1 MLKQWLCGLL
11 MVLALPVMADD
22 SIGQDPYQVV
32 QVVAQRSFDRFAADQ
47 ALIAANLDHLKVI
60 VEEEMMPYVDYK
72 YAAYK
77 VMGPTLKKTTPE
89 QRERFTEEFRRYMI
103 ATFAQAFTEY
113 RDQTVEFD
121 PAKPFEGRN
130 IVTVGMTV
138 IDGNRPPISVQFK
151 ARRNKK
157 TGEWKAFDLVAEGVS
172 LLASKEQEI
181 GGLIRRNGIDAVT
194 DMLAEKNNAHLV
206 DDKEAAS

>member
-1 MLKQWLCGLL
+1 ML
-11 MVLALPVMADD
+11 MILPVAAEDAVN
-22 SIGQDPYQVV
+22 QDPYEVV
-32 QVVAQRSFDRFAADQ
+32 KVVAQRTFDRFAQDN
-47 ALIAANLDHLKVI
+47 ALIQQDLDHLKVI

-77 VMGPTLKKTTPE
+77 VMGPSLKKTTPE

-113 RDQTVEFD
+113 RDQTVEFE
-121 PAKPFEGRN
+121 PARPFGDKN
-130 IVTVGMTV
+130 IVTVGVTI

-181 GGLIRRNGIDAVT
+181 GGLIRRNGIDSVI
-194 DMLAEKNNAHLV
+194 DMLAEKSGVKLSA
-206 DDKEAAS
+206 KEEAS

>member
-1 MLKQWLCGLL
+1 MLKRWFCGILML
-11 MVLALPVMADD
+11 MVWPALANDD
-22 SIGQDPYQVV
+22 LNQDPYAVV
-32 QVVAQRSFDRFAADQ
+32 QVVAERTFDRFARDN
-47 ALIAANLDHLKVI
+47 ALIQQDLDHLKVI

-77 VMGPTLKKTTPE
+77 VMGPALKKTTPE

-113 RDQTVEFD
+113 RDQTVEFE
-121 PAKPFEGRN
+121 PARPYGDKN
-130 IVTVGMTV
+130 IVTVGVTI

-181 GGLIRRNGIDAVT
+181 GGLIRRNGIDSVI
-194 DMLAEKNNAHLV
+194 DMLAEKSGAKLTS
-206 DDKEAAS
+206 KEAAS

>member
-1 MLKQWLCGLL
+1 MVKKWLCGLL
-11 MVLALPVMADD
+11 MLVVMPLAAEDD
-22 SIGQDPYQVV
+22 FAHDPYQVV
-32 QVVAQRSFDRFAADQ
+32 QVVAQQAFDRFAADKD
-47 ALIAANLDHLKVI
+47 LIAEDLDHIKVI

-77 VMGPTLKKTTPE
+77 VMGPALKKTTPE
-89 QRERFTEEFRRYMI
+89 QRQRFTEEFRRYMI

-113 RDQTVEFD
+113 RDQTVEFA
-121 PAKPFEGRN
+121 PARPFEGKN
-130 IVTVGMTV
+130 IVTVGVTI
-138 IDGNRPPISVQFK
+138 IDNARPPISVQFK

-181 GGLIRRNGIDAVT
+181 GGLIRRNGIDSVI
-194 DMLAEKNNAHLV
+194 DMLAEKNATKLTAEQA
-206 DDKEAAS
+206 DS